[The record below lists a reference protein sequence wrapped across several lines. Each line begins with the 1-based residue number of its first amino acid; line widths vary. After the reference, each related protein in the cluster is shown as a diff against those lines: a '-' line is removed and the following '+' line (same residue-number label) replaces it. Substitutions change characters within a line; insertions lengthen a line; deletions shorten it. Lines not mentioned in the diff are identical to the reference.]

1 MSRQITSLLIRRTLP
16 LTLPRPLPHT
26 LPRTYSNITY
36 SGGHASEGQGGFYGS
51 GGARILQGSTSQR
64 AGAVAHAGD
73 VMELERVVGEVEKTE
88 GLILQEGKG
97 VSNKVIEL
105 KATLKKI
112 VTAPAVT
119 EIMNKLEYKGEPVWG
134 LSESERELVAYM
146 RQKVNEV

>member
-1 MSRQITSLLIRRTLP
+1 
-16 LTLPRPLPHT
+16 
-26 LPRTYSNITY
+26 
-36 SGGHASEGQGGFYGS
+36 
-51 GGARILQGSTSQR
+51 
-64 AGAVAHAGD
+64 
-73 VMELERVVGEVEKTE
+73 MELERVVGEVEKTE